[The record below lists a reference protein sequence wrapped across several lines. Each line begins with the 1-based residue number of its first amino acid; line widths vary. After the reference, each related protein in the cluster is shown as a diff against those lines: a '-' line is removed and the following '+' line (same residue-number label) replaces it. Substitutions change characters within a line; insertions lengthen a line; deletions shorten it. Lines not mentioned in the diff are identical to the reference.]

1 MGFDPYARFNPV
13 LDTLNAIS
21 RRQQMISGNIA
32 NVHTPGY
39 TAKKAEFSDLLFNV
53 KSPFETRLAK
63 QMGST
68 LSPMS
73 SHDSG
78 APVNMQQ
85 EMLEMQKNML
95 FYSMATRR
103 AASIFNSLRTA
114 SQIGR

>member
-1 MGFDPYARFNPV
+1 MGFDPYAKFTPV

-39 TAKKAEFSDLLFNV
+39 TAKTAEFSDLLFNV
-53 KSPFETRLAK
+53 SSPFETKLAK
-63 QMGST
+63 QMGAS

-73 SHDSG
+73 AQDSG
-78 APVNMQQ
+78 EPVNLQK
-85 EMLEMQKNML
+85 EMLQMQKNML
-95 FYSMATRR
+95 FYSMTTRR